1 MDTEDVLKIIN
12 DDIQMLKRLMYQVKA
27 NGSEFTDPSLIQVSQ
42 LLDVKLNQR
51 NQLLSIYTNKLD

>member
-12 DDIQMLKRLMYQVKA
+12 DDIKMLKSLMYQVKA
-27 NGSEFTDPSLIQVSQ
+27 NGSDFTDPSLVQVSQ

-51 NQLLSIYTNKLD
+51 NQLLSIYTNELN

>member
-1 MDTEDVLKIIN
+1 MDIEDVLKIIN
-12 DDIQMLKRLMYQVKA
+12 DDIKMLKSLMYQVKA

-51 NQLLSIYTNKLD
+51 NDLMSFCANELD